1 MVDLIVYNTSTLI
14 TMAGGPRRGSEM
26 KNIEAIDNGWFAVT
40 DGKFSHIG
48 SGSYDESLVGEETL
62 LLDAKGLLITP
73 GLVDA
78 HTHIVHGGSREH
90 ELKMKLEGVPYL
102 DILKAGGGILST
114 VEATR
119 KATADELLQKSYNSL
134 NTMLKYGVTTVEAKS
149 GYGLNLETEL
159 KQLEV
164 AKRLNEIHPTTVV
177 STFLGAHAIPTEY
190 KENKQEYIKQVKEM
204 IDYIEGKDLATFVDI
219 FCEDAVFNPE
229 DSREILSYAASKGF
243 KTKIHADEIVDLG
256 GAKLATEL
264 GCTSAD
270 HLMATGEEGINAM
283 ANSDIVANLL
293 IGTSFNLNKD
303 FARGRDMIDA
313 GCYVAVSTDFNP
325 GSCPSENLPL
335 VMYLAASKVGL
346 LPEEVIC
353 ATTINAAK
361 AVGLEDSVGSIEV
374 GKNADFVLYGNDN
387 LNYLFYNF
395 GKSHV
400 LHVFK
405 DGNLVVANGEIYK
418 EKSSGCGGC
427 SSHG

>member
-1 MVDLIVYNTSTLI
+1 MVDLIVYNTSNLI
-14 TMAGGPRRGSEM
+14 TMANGPRRGSEM
-26 KNIEAIDNGWFAVT
+26 KNINSIEKGWFAVT
-40 DGKFSHIG
+40 DGKFSHVG
-48 SGSYDESLVGEETL
+48 SDDYDQSIVGEETL
-62 LLDAKGLLITP
+62 LLDAQNSLITP

-78 HTHIVHGGSREH
+78 HTHLVHGGSREH

-114 VEATR
+114 VQATR
-119 KATADELLQKSYNSL
+119 AASADELLQKGYESL
-134 NTMLKYGVTTVEAKS
+134 NTMLKNGVTTVEAKS

-164 AKRLNEIHPTTVV
+164 AKRLNDLHPSTVV
-177 STFLGAHAIPTEY
+177 STFLGAHAIP
-190 KENKQEYIKQVKEM
+190 KEFKEDKQGYIKQVKEM

-219 FCEDAVFNPE
+219 FCEDAVFNPD
-229 DSREILSYAASKGF
+229 DSRDILTYAISKGF

-256 GAKLATEL
+256 GAKLATEI
-264 GCTSAD
+264 GCVSAD
-270 HLMATGEEGINAM
+270 HLMATGPEGIKAM

-293 IGTSFNLNKD
+293 VGTSFNLNKD
-303 FARGRDMIDA
+303 FAKGRDMIDA

-346 LPEEVIC
+346 LPEEVLC

-374 GKNADFVLYGNDN
+374 GKNADFVIYNTDN
-387 LNYLFYNF
+387 LNFLFYNF

-400 LHVFK
+400 RHVFK
-405 DGNLVVANGEIYK
+405 NGNLVVANGEIYK
-418 EKSSGCGGC
+418 ERASSCGGC
-427 SSHG
+427 SCE

>member
-26 KNIEAIDNGWFAVT
+26 KNVEAIEKGWFAVT
-40 DGKFSHIG
+40 NGVFSHIG
-48 SGSYDESLVGEETL
+48 SGEYDTSIVGEETL
-62 LLDAKGLLITP
+62 LLDASGLLITP

-78 HTHIVHGGSREH
+78 HTHLVHGGSREH

-114 VEATR
+114 VKSTREAD
-119 KATADELLQKSYNSL
+119 ADSLLQKAYASL
-134 NTMLKYGVTTVEAKS
+134 DTMLKYGVTTVEAKS

-164 AKRLNEIHPTTVV
+164 AKRLNELHPTTVV

-190 KENKQEYIKQVKEM
+190 KENKQEYIRQVKEM
-204 IDYIEGKDLATFVDI
+204 IDYLEGKDLATFVDI

-229 DSREILSYAASKGF
+229 DSREILTYAKSKGF
-243 KTKIHADEIVDLG
+243 KLKIHADEIVDLG
-256 GAKLATEL
+256 GASLACEL
-264 GCTSAD
+264 GCVSAD
-270 HLMATGEEGINAM
+270 HLMATGEVGINAM

-293 IGTSFNLNKD
+293 VATSFNLNKD
-303 FARGRDMIDA
+303 FARGRDMIYS
-313 GCYVAVSTDFNP
+313 GCYVAVSTDYNP

-335 VMYLAASKVGL
+335 AMYLAASKVGL
-346 LPEEVIC
+346 LPEEVLC

-361 AVGLEDSVGSIEV
+361 AIGMEDVVGSIEV
-374 GKNADFVLYGNDN
+374 GKKADFVLYATDN

-400 LHVFK
+400 VHVFK

-427 SSHG
+427 SCG

>member
-26 KNIEAIDNGWFAVT
+26 KNVEAIEKGWFAVT
-40 DGKFSHIG
+40 NGVFSHIG
-48 SGSYDESLVGEETL
+48 SGEYDTSIVGEETL
-62 LLDAKGLLITP
+62 LLDASGLLITP

-78 HTHIVHGGSREH
+78 HTHLVHGGSREH

-114 VEATR
+114 VKSTREAD
-119 KATADELLQKSYNSL
+119 ADSLLQKAYASL
-134 NTMLKYGVTTVEAKS
+134 DTMLKYGVTTVEAKS

-164 AKRLNEIHPTTVV
+164 AKRLNELHPTTVV

-190 KENKQEYIKQVKEM
+190 KENKQEYIRQVKEM
-204 IDYIEGKDLATFVDI
+204 IDYLEGKDLATFVDI

-229 DSREILSYAASKGF
+229 DSREILTYAKSKGF
-243 KTKIHADEIVDLG
+243 KLKIHADEIVDLG
-256 GAKLATEL
+256 GASLACEL
-264 GCTSAD
+264 GCVSAD
-270 HLMATGEEGINAM
+270 HLMATGEVGINAM

-293 IGTSFNLNKD
+293 VATSFNLNKD
-303 FARGRDMIDA
+303 FARGRDMIDS
-313 GCYVAVSTDFNP
+313 GCYVAVSTDYNP

-335 VMYLAASKVGL
+335 AMYLAASKVGL
-346 LPEEVIC
+346 LPEEVLC

-361 AVGLEDSVGSIEV
+361 AIGMEDVVGSIEV
-374 GKNADFVLYGNDN
+374 GKKADFVLYATDN

-400 LHVFK
+400 VHVFK

-427 SSHG
+427 SCG